1 MTRTTTAAA
10 LALLLA
16 GCGGGVSERDE
27 NTPEA
32 AADTAAPAEKSAGP
46 VPSATSVAAPAPSP
60 RSSPTP
66 PVASA
71 VDDPDEE
78 TAEAARAVV
87 QRYYALLARGDYAAA
102 RALWRRGSEGSGRDA
117 QAFARSFVRY
127 ASYGARVGAPGP
139 VDAGAGQRYVTVPV
153 TVRGTLKD
161 TGVPFTQAGQVTLH
175 RTGDIDGATAEQR
188 SWRIEKIELSP
199 GEAPAGDLPQRV
211 TARYQCENGTLLIA
225 TFDNRA
231 DTVTLRARG
240 RTLGVLKGQRP
251 ASGIWYAGDGMT
263 LRGKG
268 RDARF
273 EVEGQ
278 APVHCVSS
286 ETR

>member
-16 GCGGGVSERDE
+16 GCGGGVPEPE
-27 NTPEA
+27 GNTPEA

-46 VPSATSVAAPAPSP
+46 VPSPTSMAAPAPSP
-60 RSSPTP
+60 SSPTP

-71 VDDPDEE
+71 ADDPDEE

-117 QAFARSFVRY
+117 RAFARSFVRY

-161 TGVPFTQAGQVTLH
+161 GGVPFTEAGEVTLH

-211 TARYQCENGTLLIA
+211 TARYQCEDGTLLIA

-240 RTLGVLKGQRP
+240 RTLGVLKGKRP

-268 RDARF
+268 RDASF

-278 APVHCVSS
+278 APVHCVASDA
-286 ETR
+286 R